1 MERITL
7 KNEKNAFVTDCNDLS
22 SVFEDKNKL
31 EHKLSMQRRKIV
43 KMLKSSDTDDAE
55 IERTIQA
62 TRYAVGFSPEPN
74 DNVCSISFLR
84 FCCLCLQFDY
94 QRT

>member
-62 TRYAVGFSPEPN
+62 TKCRKLF
-74 DNVCSISFLR
+74 FL
-84 FCCLCLQFDY
+84 L
-94 QRT
+94 